1 MRAWLQ
7 KLYLSL
13 SGWQIVGQVPEGGKA
28 VVVAAPHTSNWD
40 FLYLYLLSKT
50 LGTRIYWM
58 GKEELFTGLLGPIS
72 RRLGG
77 IPVKRSRSMNMVAQ
91 MVQAFAE
98 RDQLLLVVPPAATRR
113 KTDYWKSGFY
123 HIARGADVPVVLGF
137 VDYGRKQAGLGP
149 SFKLTG
155 DVQADMDKIRAF
167 YADIQGKFPQQKSVI
182 RLKMEDEG
190 GSGSFG

>member
-1 MRAWLQ
+1 MRAWFT
-7 KLYLSL
+7 KLYLAL

-40 FLYLYLLSKT
+40 FLYLYLLSQT
-50 LGTRIYWM
+50 LGIQIRWM
-58 GKEELFTGLLGPIS
+58 GKEELFKGVVGHFS

-77 IPVKRSRSMNMVAQ
+77 IPVKRSRSMNLVAQ
-91 MVQAFAE
+91 MVQAFE
-98 RDQLLLVVPPAATRR
+98 QREQLLLVVPPAATRR

-137 VDYGRKQAGLGP
+137 VDYGRKRAGFGP

-155 DVQADMDKIRAF
+155 DVRADMDRIRAF
-167 YADIQGKFPQQKSVI
+167 
-182 RLKMEDEG
+182 
-190 GSGSFG
+190 